1 MQSVR
6 NGTTEP
12 RDDLA
17 NLQFYF
23 RTFSDQSM
31 RSVDVRKA
39 LASAGSSVTYLPMET
54 TQPTPITPVSP

>member
-1 MQSVR
+1 
-6 NGTTEP
+6 
-12 RDDLA
+12 
-17 NLQFYF
+17 
-23 RTFSDQSM
+23 M